1 MYARGCVVGLT
12 RGTNRAHFARAVL
25 ESIAYQV
32 TDLMDAMQ
40 KDSGIILSEMR
51 VDGGASVSNILLQ
64 IQSNLISSKVNRP
77 KLVETTA
84 LGAAYMAGLAVGFW
98 KDFDEI
104 EKVREVDR
112 IFVPAIDNDSRETM
126 LKGWRKAVER
136 SKNWEE
142 V

>member
-1 MYARGCVVGLT
+1 MGLT

-25 ESIAYQV
+25 ESIAFQV
-32 TDLMDAMQ
+32 TDLVEAMSL
-40 KDSGIILSEMR
+40 DSGIPMSEMR

-64 IQSNLISSKVNRP
+64 IQSDLTASKVNRP

-84 LGAAYMAGLAVGFW
+84 LGAAYMAGLATGFW

-112 IFVPAIDNDSRETM
+112 IFVPSMNGEKRDNI
-126 LKGWRKAVER
+126 LKGWHKAVER
-136 SKNWEE
+136 AKGWEE
-142 V
+142 H